1 MNSRQ
6 RINRR
11 RGFIALGTLLLV
23 LCLGSLLCWVI
34 ATEMQGA
41 MPLLIIAIVSLG
53 VLQRF
58 DVCPCCGK
66 NISLLPNGGF
76 LSWPHLSLDVKC
88 CPFCG
93 DDYSTG
99 VAQNDEGTPS

>member
-11 RGFIALGTLLLV
+11 RSQIAVASLV
-23 LCLGSLLCWVI
+23 LILCLGCVIGWVI
-34 ATEMQGA
+34 AMEMTGA
-41 MPLLIIAIVSLG
+41 SPLMILGVVSLG
-53 VLQRF
+53 VLQRL
-58 DVCPCCGK
+58 DVCPSCGR

-76 LSWPHLSLDVKC
+76 LSWPHLSNVKC

-93 DDYSTG
+93 DGFSSNAARKD
-99 VAQNDEGTPS
+99 DETLA